1 MLREPDD
8 NESGRQSERHFA
20 AFFGPR
26 AAHNT
31 PGQTV
36 IQIGI
41 RKALRDFNRC
51 GLRRGNHPDTRL
63 KPQKLGAFRSNRR
76 LNNVLFIKP
85 KGKHGPALSRVSRF
99 PPRKEDCF
107 SCWKECRMW

>member
-85 KGKHGPALSRVSRF
+85 KENMDQR
-99 PPRKEDCF
+99 
-107 SCWKECRMW
+107 